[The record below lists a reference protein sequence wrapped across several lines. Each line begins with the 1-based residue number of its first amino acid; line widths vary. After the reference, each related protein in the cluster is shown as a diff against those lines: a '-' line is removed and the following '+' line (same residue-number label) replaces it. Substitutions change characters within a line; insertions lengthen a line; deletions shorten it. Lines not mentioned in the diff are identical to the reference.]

1 MVHCMQVLELLS
13 GGAWRIAITR
23 VLCMGCCPVYASLS
37 VCVHA
42 VLSRCCLR
50 VSQQVNQVLC
60 AIVTFLKFSMVDTM
74 TLRQFLDAVPWEAAE
89 PEMVNEIEAVLLNNR
104 ITARPLHPARKPA
117 LMFLVSGPGAPS

>member
-1 MVHCMQVLELLS
+1 MAARGALLS
-13 GGAWRIAITR
+13 P
-23 VLCMGCCPVYASLS
+23 GCCAWVVAQYMPACLFAFTQCSVGA
-37 VCVHA
+37 VCVYRNKSIKCF
-42 VLSRCCLR
+42 VPLS
-50 VSQQVNQVLC
+50 QF
-60 AIVTFLKFSMVDTM
+60 TFSMVDTM

>member
-1 MVHCMQVLELLS
+1 MAARGALLS
-13 GGAWRIAITR
+13 P
-23 VLCMGCCPVYASLS
+23 GCCAWVVAQSMLSLS

-104 ITARPLHPARKPA
+104 ITARP
-117 LMFLVSGPGAPS
+117 FAPSAEASAHVLGVRSWRTFVT